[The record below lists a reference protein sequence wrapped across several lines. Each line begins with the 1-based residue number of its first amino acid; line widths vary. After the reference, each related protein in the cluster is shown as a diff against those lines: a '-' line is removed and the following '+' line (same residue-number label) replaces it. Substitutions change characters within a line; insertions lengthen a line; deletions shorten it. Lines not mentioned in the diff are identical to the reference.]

1 MLHEND
7 PILQKFIS
15 VPKEMSSLNC
25 MAFTAGNDL
34 IWSGR
39 SNIYILSL
47 LSIVGMV
54 EAVLDASGFVRS

>member
-1 MLHEND
+1 
-7 PILQKFIS
+7 
-15 VPKEMSSLNC
+15 